1 MPEVEHA
8 IGLVDDDQQF
18 VPDYEALDRLAHNSD
33 FQALVAVM
41 QSKTKAARR
50 HLDAK
55 QTDDWQD
62 VGFYRGHIFLMRLLY
77 RLITKE
83 AHEKVCELKNIK
95 PNGGK

>member
-1 MPEVEHA
+1 MPEVEQA
-8 IGLVDDDQQF
+8 VGLVDDDQQF
-18 VPDYEALDRLAHNSD
+18 TPDYEALDRLSRNPD